1 MLCCRCFIRQHFE
14 FTPNLGL
21 DCRCLPKSEALLYC
35 FGKTAGFLLISKA
48 AFTKRLILLMCFWY
62 FSPVITA
69 FSIIKIPKVGVHK
82 SIFGIY
88 FMKNCPGR
96 VFFTKSAFPLDEFW
110 YSAPCLR
117 ELRGQPAFSSA
128 AKASGFFVNCR
139 SGQSFRKVRRQP
151 GYSAG
156 GSLFRL
162 HFKRQSVRV
171 S

>member
-1 MLCCRCFIRQHFE
+1 MTVVVYQNPRFCSIVLVK
-14 FTPNLGL
+14 PLGFFSFHEL
-21 DCRCLPKSEALLYC
+21 RLPKSEVLLYC

-69 FSIIKIPKVGVHK
+69 FSIIKIPKIGVHK

-117 ELRGQPAFSSA
+117 ELQRRP
-128 AKASGFFVNCR
+128 V
-139 SGQSFRKVRRQP
+139 RQP
-151 GYSAG
+151 VRY
-156 GSLFRL
+156 
-162 HFKRQSVRV
+162 KR
-171 S
+171 